1 MQRRRRENSREEK
14 FKGGP
19 FHDQQSLDIIEETTI
34 EATKKAI
41 SDILPVISEKF
52 KLSQQEV
59 DDKAMDERLQQ
70 IKNEEHKLTSKKVE
84 LRKEVQV
91 KNNVWSGIAEIEN
104 QARQP
109 EKYGIQER
117 RRPGS
122 KTEGTRR

>member
-14 FKGGP
+14 AHSMISKALI
-19 FHDQQSLDIIEETTI
+19 SLRRPPSKRP
-34 EATKKAI
+34 KKAI

-70 IKNEEHKLTSKKVE
+70 IKNEVHKLTSKKVE